1 MNQTQP
7 YRIAIVGG
15 GLSGLAT
22 AVHLRLADPKFQ
34 LSVMESSGR
43 TGGVIFTEQRD
54 DFIIDHGADMFSSN
68 PAGTIELCEAIGIA
82 SRLIEPQQFGRGA
95 RIVSG
100 GRLIPVPEGFVLM
113 RATQWWPM
121 MTTPLL
127 SVRGKLRFLLERY
140 MERGSEDDESVH
152 DFVKRRM
159 GSEVLER
166 IVAPLAAGIYTAD
179 PKKLSMRATMAPFL
193 EMERTHGSLA
203 KATKV
208 RRKNGQDSVE
218 RSSTGARYSQF
229 RSFPTGMIEL
239 TDGMTN
245 FLPPDVVKC
254 NSTVSSIL
262 RHGVLRHGVL
272 RHGGEWVIQTEQGST
287 DRFDHLVLTTPA
299 TVTAKLLTNITP
311 TAATELQS
319 IESASTAIVVLGVRR
334 KDIHRDVATFGFV
347 VPPTEGRKILAGSFA
362 SHKFAGRAPEDH
374 VLIRVFIGGALQS
387 ELLEQSDEELVT
399 IARNE
404 LRDLIRLEGSP
415 VLSQVIR
422 WDNAMPQ
429 YHLGHSE
436 RIERIETAV
445 LEVPNLSVVS
455 NSLHGVGI
463 APVIKLAGKGAQ
475 KIVSESRGPTSS
487 NVR

>member
-1 MNQTQP
+1 MNRTQLNHTEP
-7 YRIAIVGG
+7 YRVVIVGG

-22 AVHLRLADPKFQ
+22 AAHLRLASPQVQ
-34 LSVMESSGR
+34 LSVLESSAR

-54 DFIIDHGADMFSSN
+54 GFVIDHGADMFSSK
-68 PAGTIELCEAIGIA
+68 PAGTIDLCESIGIA
-82 SRLIEPQQFGRGA
+82 SRLIEPQHFGRGA
-95 RIVSG
+95 RIASG
-100 GRLIPVPEGFVLM
+100 DRLIPVPEGFVLM
-113 RATQWWPM
+113 RATQLRPM

-127 SVRGKLRFLLERY
+127 SIRGKLRFLVERY

-159 GSEVLER
+159 GREVLEK

-193 EMERTHGSLA
+193 EMERTYGSLA
-203 KATKV
+203 KATIA
-208 RRKNGQDSVE
+208 RRKNGQDSIE

-229 RSFPTGMIEL
+229 RSFPSGMIEL

-245 FLPPDVVKC
+245 FLPPETVRC
-254 NSTVSSIL
+254 NSSVSSIA
-262 RHGVLRHGVL
+262 RDE
-272 RHGGEWVIQTEQGST
+272 GEWVIRIDGGSSQ
-287 DRFDHLVLTTPA
+287 RCDHLVLTTPA
-299 TVTAKLLTNITP
+299 KVTAKLLAAVAP
-311 TAATELQS
+311 TAASELQS

-334 KDIHRDVATFGFV
+334 SDIHRDVATFGFV
-347 VPPTEGRKILAGSFA
+347 VSPSEGRKILAGSFA

-387 ELLEQSDEELVT
+387 ELLNQSDEELVT

-404 LRDLIRLEGSP
+404 LRELIGLEGSP

-429 YHLGHSE
+429 YHIGHSE
-436 RIERIETAV
+436 RIERIETAIS
-445 LEVPNLSVVS
+445 EVPNLSIVS
-455 NSLHGVGI
+455 NSMHGVGI
-463 APVIKLAGKGAQ
+463 APVIKLASEVAQ
-475 KIVSESRGPTSS
+475 KIARESGSPASS
-487 NVR
+487 HVT